1 MSNTIALI
9 YCKVVKSNRDG
20 RQSCGK
26 DENLFKSRSVSNAGI
41 QLGVQKAFV
50 IQSTRV
56 STIQG
61 LCKY

>member
-9 YCKVVKSNRDG
+9 NCKVVKSNRDG

-41 QLGVQKAFV
+41 QLGVQKVFV

-56 STIQG
+56 V
-61 LCKY
+61 